1 MVDTS
6 LPMYNGTL
14 FGAKVGANGATW
26 VPLMEKLWAKINGNY
41 EAIIEKN
48 QYEYYYNQPTIEMVN
63 DALLG
68 APTESIY
75 ISDYNYYGPYYDDA
89 YYGA

>member
-48 QYEYYYNQPTIEMVN
+48 
-63 DALLG
+63 
-68 APTESIY
+68 
-75 ISDYNYYGPYYDDA
+75 
-89 YYGA
+89 